1 MAAIVLLAGFSLAQP
16 ACDGGGISLPPSLS
30 THSILPPTPF
40 LIAAYELLLESMM
53 MPTIRAQG
61 QGAQDLGTLPSRSGW
76 VSKETCGPM
85 VSFRSR
91 RLDIHIAQPAA
102 SSSQYIYI
110 HIYIY
115 CAHPFSSLSFFFKHT
130 IESPLLLSFF
140 YMCIP
145 PPPLFLLCIIFRLR
159 LFFFFTFFFTTKAH
173 APVILSLKCFPY
185 SNPSGKI
192 CLMPLK
198 HLLG

>member
-16 ACDGGGISLPPSLS
+16 DCDGGGISLPPPLS

-61 QGAQDLGTLPSRSGW
+61 QEPRTWAPSHLARGGWAKKLVGQWYHSDPADLIYTQHSQQLAAPS
-76 VSKETCGPM
+76 
-85 VSFRSR
+85 
-91 RLDIHIAQPAA
+91 
-102 SSSQYIYI
+102 IYI

-115 CAHPFSSLSFFFKHT
+115 CAHPFSSFSFFFKHT
-130 IESPLLLSFF
+130 IESPLLLSSFF
-140 YMCIP
+140 YMYI

-159 LFFFFTFFFTTKAH
+159 LFFFFTFFFTIKAH
-173 APVILSLKCFPY
+173 APVILSFKCFPY
-185 SNPSGKI
+185 SNPDEKN